1 MSISMIP
8 CDSDCIYQKDGYCI
22 LEIPTIITDLVQN
35 GCVHRI
41 QAQTHK
47 SSYSTALPRIELDPL
62 FNQLPP
68 QMPL

>member
-1 MSISMIP
+1 MNIGMIP

-41 QAQTHK
+41 QAQTHNK
-47 SSYSTALPRIELDPL
+47 PL
-62 FNQLPP
+62 YLEQFISQSPP